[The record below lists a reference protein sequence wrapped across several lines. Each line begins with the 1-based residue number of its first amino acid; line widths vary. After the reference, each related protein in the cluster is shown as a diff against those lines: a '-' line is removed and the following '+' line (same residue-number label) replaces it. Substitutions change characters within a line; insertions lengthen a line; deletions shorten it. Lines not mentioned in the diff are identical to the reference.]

1 MGTFWKLLVTL
12 FFLSSVAAVFLTPF
26 WLVEHKLRAIS
37 YSLGSGLI
45 YLLILDGVFRL
56 VVRIARGRPYQMRDK
71 IPFKKMYVEP
81 HPYLPYVLKKKFLIQ
96 HKQPTNYPLDL
107 ESKYHIGQYYTNNL
121 RHVNGPDG
129 SRDVVI
135 PKPQGMFR
143 INCLGG
149 STTQNYIQ
157 QGGEAFSYP
166 MELEEI
172 LKNRFPEKNIEVNN
186 CGMGGFSTAE
196 VLIKFLLNSID
207 SKPDMVILYH
217 AYNDLAPSL
226 TSDFQSDYF
235 HAKRNLG
242 ERYHLYKW
250 ASLVP
255 YIPLALPNYLMN
267 IFLPQNVRQTL
278 LSATAKGTIDL
289 NNEFKGLET
298 YRRNIEHLIHICK
311 GNEISLVFSTF
322 CHFLYPEIENNL
334 HHLKYREGTLDENR
348 VLEELAD
355 KHDLPLVDNFNL
367 VSCEKKYF
375 VDSVHFSP
383 EGMRE
388 VAKNLSKPIIAHL
401 DSMGSNIL

>member
-1 MGTFWKLLVTL
+1 MK
-12 FFLSSVAAVFLTPF
+12 
-26 WLVEHKLRAIS
+26 
-37 YSLGSGLI
+37 
-45 YLLILDGVFRL
+45 
-56 VVRIARGRPYQMRDK
+56 DK
-71 IPFKKMYVEP
+71 IPFKKIHVEP
-81 HPYLPYVLKKKFLIQ
+81 HPYLPYVYKKKFLIG
-96 HKQPTNYPLDL
+96 HTQPLRYPLNL
-107 ESKYHIGQYYTNNL
+107 EKKYYIGKYSTNNL
-121 RHVNGPDG
+121 RHFNGPDG

-135 PKPQGMFR
+135 PKPEGMFR

-149 STTQNYIQ
+149 STTMNYIQ
-157 QGGEAFSYP
+157 QGEDGVGFSYP
-166 MELEEI
+166 MELEKI
-172 LKNRFPEKNIEVNN
+172 LSERFPDKNIEVNN

-242 ERYHLYKW
+242 ESYHLYKW

-267 IFLPQNVRQTL
+267 FYLPQNVRQTL
-278 LSATAKGTIDL
+278 LGATSKGTIDL
-289 NNEFKGLET
+289 NNEFNGLET

-322 CHFLYPEIENNL
+322 CHFLYPEIENNQL
-334 HHLKYREGTLDENR
+334 QLKYREGTLDENR
-348 VLEELAD
+348 VLEELAN

-367 VSCEKKYF
+367 VPCEKKYF

-388 VAKNLSKPIIAHL
+388 IAKNISKPIITHL
-401 DSMGSNIL
+401 DSITL

>member
-1 MGTFWKLLVTL
+1 MGTSLKLLITL
-12 FFLSSVAAVFLTPF
+12 FFLFFLAAVFLTPF
-26 WLVEHKLRAIS
+26 WLVEHKLKAIL
-37 YSLGSGLI
+37 YSLGGGLV
-45 YLLILDGVFRL
+45 YLLILDVVFRL
-56 VVRIARGRPYQMRDK
+56 VVRIAREQPYQMRDK
-71 IPFKKMYVEP
+71 IPFKEMYVEP
-81 HPYLPYVLKKKFLIQ
+81 HPYLPYVLKKKFLTHAQGIR
-96 HKQPTNYPLDL
+96 PTNYPLDP
-107 ESKYHIGQYYTNNL
+107 ENKYYFGQYYTNNL
-121 RHVNGPDG
+121 RHINGPDG

-157 QGGEAFSYP
+157 QDGEDFSYP
-166 MELEEI
+166 MELEKI

-186 CGMGGFSTAE
+186 CGMGGFSTPE
-196 VLIKFLLNSID
+196 LLIQFLLNSFD

-226 TSDFQSDYF
+226 TSNFQSDYF

-242 ERYHLYKW
+242 ETYHLYKW
-250 ASLVP
+250 ASLAP

-267 IFLPQNVRQTL
+267 IFLPQSIRQTL
-278 LSATAKGTIDL
+278 LTATSKGTIDL

-311 GNEISLVFSTF
+311 GNKISLVFSTF
-322 CHFLYPEIENNL
+322 CHFLYPKIENNPR
-334 HHLKYREGTLDENR
+334 HLKYREGMLDENR
-348 VLEELAD
+348 VLKELAD

-367 VSCEKKYF
+367 VPYETKYF

-388 VAKNLSKPIIAHL
+388 IAKNLSKPIITHL
-401 DSMGSNIL
+401 DSIA